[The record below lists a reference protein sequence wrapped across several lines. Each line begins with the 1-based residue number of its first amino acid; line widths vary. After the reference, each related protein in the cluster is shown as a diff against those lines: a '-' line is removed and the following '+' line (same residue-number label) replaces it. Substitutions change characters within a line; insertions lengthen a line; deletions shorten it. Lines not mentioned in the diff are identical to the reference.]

1 MKFRVKSR
9 ILGLLQLGVCVALL
23 LGTINSYA
31 QQFEADKKAK
41 VTGTIQS
48 RNGDLVRIKDKKSGA
63 TSFIALDGSTKVERK
78 KDFRLRRKD
87 MDITALVP
95 GLTIEAE
102 GVGNSK
108 GQLIAKKIEFDPDVF
123 AIEVA
128 EEKQIQA
135 NQAAAA
141 NAQSTANAGVNAA
154 GQAQT
159 SANQAQASAY
169 QAQGTADAAGQ
180 TAVMA
185 GAAAMVNADDVQLVN
200 QRVSDLA
207 SYQTVGE
214 ADVFFKTGGT
224 TLSDADKAALSQL
237 ARDAAAVQNY
247 MIEVAGYASSTGT
260 KTENLKLS
268 DQRAAA
274 VADYLRNSANVPMR
288 RILLPAGYGATHPA
302 VSNQSTEGRDINQRV
317 DVKVIVNK
325 GIEEGT
331 T

>member
-1 MKFRVKSR
+1 MKRRVVNPR
-9 ILGLLQLGVCVALL
+9 LALVQFGVGAALL
-23 LGTINSYA
+23 LGLMAHA

-48 RNGDLVRIKDKKSGA
+48 RNGDLVTILDKKSGTKA
-63 TSFIALDGSTKVERK
+63 VINLNDETKVERK
-78 KDFRLRRKD
+78 KDLRLRRKE

-102 GVGNSK
+102 GVGNGK
-108 GQLIAKKIEFDPDVF
+108 GQLNAKKIEFDPDVF

-135 NQAAAA
+135 NKAAAA

-154 GQAQT
+154 GQAQS
-159 SANQAQASAY
+159 SAN

-180 TAVMA
+180 TAVLV
-185 GAAAMVNADDVQLVN
+185 GAVAVQNSQEVQLVN
-200 QRVSDLA
+200 QRVSDLGD
-207 SYQTVGE
+207 YQTVGE

-224 TLSDADKAALSQL
+224 TLSDDDKAALNKL
-237 ARDAAAVQNY
+237 AQDAAAIQNY

-260 KTENLKLS
+260 KSENLKLS
-268 DQRAAA
+268 DERASA

-302 VSNQSTEGRDINQRV
+302 MSNQSAEGRDINQRV

-325 GIEEGT
+325 GIAEGT